1 MQVAKE
7 DLNKY
12 EELVNNLSVGVYRD
26 TSGPKG
32 HFLEANPA
40 MIKMFEAD
48 SKEEFM
54 LHNVSDFYQDS
65 FKRKLFVEKITK
77 DGFVKNEELNLITLK
92 GRKIVASVSAVMKK
106 DDRGEIYFDGIVEDI
121 TERKRY
127 EELLKK
133 TREDLETKIEER
145 TKDLQIEK
153 IKAENSA
160 NDLVKFKLA
169 LDNASDHVTITDSKG
184 VVIYANNA
192 VEKITGYTPD
202 EVVGKKAGE
211 LWKLPMPR
219 EYYHKLWSTIA
230 EQKKPFIGEIQN
242 RRKNGQIY
250 TAIISISPVLDNKK
264 NILFFV
270 GLERDITREKEID
283 KAKSEFIS
291 LASHQLKTP
300 PTIIKLLT
308 ERLLDGKMGKFTKQ
322 QKEYLLDIQSSDERM
337 IYLINA
343 LLNVSRI
350 ELGVFY
356 VKAIEC
362 DVNSIIKSVVED
374 VKVIIKK
381 KKLGVKVVS
390 ADKKNILMLD
400 EPLFRMIINNLV
412 MNSINYTKNQGKIAI
427 ECKKAYKKETVG
439 NKKLKEDCFIVS
451 VSDNGY
457 GIKKEDQNKIF
468 TKFFRANNA
477 AAKQTDGT
485 GLGLYIV
492 KSILENSGG
501 AIWFTSVE
509 NKGSTFYV
517 AIPMTGMT
525 SKAEERKLII

>member
-1 MQVAKE
+1 
-7 DLNKY
+7 
-12 EELVNNLSVGVYRD
+12 
-26 TSGPKG
+26 
-32 HFLEANPA
+32 
-40 MIKMFEAD
+40 
-48 SKEEFM
+48 
-54 LHNVSDFYQDS
+54 
-65 FKRKLFVEKITK
+65 
-77 DGFVKNEELNLITLK
+77 
-92 GRKIVASVSAVMKK
+92 
-106 DDRGEIYFDGIVEDI
+106 
-121 TERKRY
+121 
-127 EELLKK
+127 
-133 TREDLETKIEER
+133 
-145 TKDLQIEK
+145 
-153 IKAENSA
+153 
-160 NDLVKFKLA
+160 
-169 LDNASDHVTITDSKG
+169 
-184 VVIYANNA
+184 
-192 VEKITGYTPD
+192 
-202 EVVGKKAGE
+202 
-211 LWKLPMPR
+211 MPR